1 LVFDEGRS
9 AEGRGVPYRLM
20 RQKLKVFILLGSVP
34 LFVLLFENATRN
46 AVGQTAVLT
55 AGQKFKNVKV
65 LKDMPADDMGKVMNI
80 MSESL
85 GVNCDFCHYG
95 YEFEKE
101 GKKEFETSRKMI
113 RMTWDINKDYFE
125 GKPEVSCNT
134 CHDGRPHPLSAPN
147 LNPGQVV
154 ERRPKQPDT
163 KPSVAEILRKY
174 ERAINPRSAVRDP
187 KSDGVGSRRVS
198 MGLFIRAVRIEPDG
212 TTEKEEIWQKPGK
225 LVISTFYPPSYT
237 VTEGFDGTAAWKTSN
252 ADAIALKPDEVE
264 QIRRTAEL
272 FAAGDLKAVYPRLEF
287 GTLEKI
293 NGRDVYVLRATSESG
308 TRERLFFDVQNGL
321 LVRRTASLAT
331 ILGAF
336 VYQVDY
342 NDYKSFGGA
351 KLPFT
356 TRVAMPGI
364 SFTRKILQVKIGPAI
379 KNGKFVSPAIKR

>member
-1 LVFDEGRS
+1 MIRII
-9 AEGRGVPYRLM
+9 
-20 RQKLKVFILLGSVP
+20 KILILFASLP
-34 LFVLLFENATRN
+34 LFTLLFESSSRHAE
-46 AVGQTAVLT
+46 GQAAVLT

-113 RMTWDINKDYFE
+113 QMTWDINREYFK
-125 GKPEVSCNT
+125 GKPEVSCST

-147 LNPGQVV
+147 LNPEHLV
-154 ERRPKQPDT
+154 ERRPKQPET
-163 KPSVAEILRKY
+163 KPSVEAILAKY
-174 ERAINPRSAVRDP
+174 ERAIGMR
-187 KSDGVGSRRVS
+187 GSRAS
-198 MGLFIRAVRIEPDG
+198 KGLSGGRYIKAIRIEPDG
-212 TTEKEEIWQKPGK
+212 TTEREEIWQKPGK
-225 LVISTFYPPSYT
+225 LVISTFYPPNYT
-237 VTEGFDGTAAWKTSN
+237 VTEGFDGTTAWKTSN
-252 ADAIALKPDEVE
+252 TDPIALKPDEIE

-272 FAAGDLKAVYPRLEF
+272 FAAADLKTIYPRLEF

-293 NGRDVYVLRATSESG
+293 NGRDVYVLRTTSESG
-308 TRERLFFDVQNGL
+308 TRERLFFDAKNGL
-321 LVRRTASLAT
+321 LVRRTASLPT

-342 NDYKSFGGA
+342 NDYKSFGGV

-364 SFTRKILQVKIGPAI
+364 SFTRKILHAKIGTAIKDEKFALPAI
-379 KNGKFVSPAIKR
+379 KN